1 MIDTNNIQFIE
12 KMSEEER
19 EKIKKIN
26 KKIGKYC
33 FWVPFFVFIFIL
45 FLYFTAFYY
54 INLITNS
61 VSVAG
66 PLETQDPGTLIIENN
81 NLVIIAQII
90 RMLIG
95 ILGLGS
101 FLGIITGIFILIV
114 SSKNKNI
121 FPDLTFDNRS
131 GKGKDSIIPEE
142 IKGWNWGAAGLFW
155 IWGASNRVWIS
166 ILSFIPIINFVF
178 WIYLGIKGSELAWRA
193 KKWESVAKF
202 KETQD
207 EWKPWGVLFFMS
219 VIFVLVVKFLG

>member
-33 FWVPFFVFIFIL
+33 FWTPLFIFVLIL
-45 FLYFTAFYY
+45 FIYVVLNFS
-54 INLITNS
+54 INPMVIANS
-61 VSVAG
+61 V
-66 PLETQDPGTLIIENN
+66 PREIQDPNLLIIENY
-81 NLVIIAQII
+81 NLVIIAQTI
-90 RMLIG
+90 RILMG
-95 ILGLGS
+95 VLGLGS

-121 FPDLTFDNRS
+121 FPNLTFDNRS

-166 ILSFIPIINFVF
+166 VLSFVPIINFVF
-178 WIYLGIKGSELAWRA
+178 WIYLGIKGNELAWRA